1 MKKALILF
9 LLISGVYQLKA
20 QELFRINP
28 ADTLSKNLNRSLL
41 VKPDLTSPLLNFNG
55 NYWNGF
61 AKNTT
66 SPEDHMPVI
75 VLNGNDRMPVVKL
88 GGYYTMPV
96 KKIGIEDQVPTDL
109 NQYQFLPTFT
119 KPF

>member
-1 MKKALILF
+1 MKKVVLLF
-9 LLISGVYQLKA
+9 LMISGFHQLKA
-20 QELFRINP
+20 QQLFGVKP
-28 ADTLSKNLNRSLL
+28 ADSLSKSLNKSLL
-41 VKPDLTSPLLNFNG
+41 VTPDLTSPLLNFTG
-55 NYWNGF
+55 NYQNNF

-66 SPEDHMPVI
+66 SPVDHMPII
-75 VLNGNDRMPVVKL
+75 VLNGNDKMPVVKL

-96 KKIGIEDQVPTDL
+96 KKIGSGDQITVER